1 MDILSSV
8 FGEEQPAPAPAP
20 TTPPGTQAGDGH
32 QQSHHEPSP
41 PQSLF
46 LPDPHDEEHNF
57 ALTLGSIRNQEGPV
71 IYHRNVAEGLLPE
84 NYQSA
89 PIDRGNID
97 RSMATILDVINPGDS
112 IIMGGSRGGA
122 PSSEPLSDPINKTID
137 VMMTPMRSSPMVNDG
152 SVTIFGGAGGVVPNP
167 DVQFSKHGVPLSNEG
182 TGTIFHRQSD
192 DAFEADPASGPG
204 HIANADVIMTGVGA
218 PMSSDPA
225 QILSALGVDSPMGDS
240 PRQMRSGFQPSDPI
254 TNRDVSMTPP
264 SSAPVSNESASHGY
278 APMHDGP
285 LPARQPGQQISNT
298 EVSMGQG
305 GAAISNDRGPA
316 TIFRSHPRPMSD
328 RVASPAPAPL
338 PYNVIGGAI
347 SNERS
352 VSFVPYAAPP
362 QSDYF
367 PEAVETSEISGMPGS
382 PVPEPG
388 SPNLPSTLVTN
399 RGGTLNFTGDVSLAP
414 SGGSPILNPDTQI
427 TRGAMLNMN
436 TDRTLVRSGDTTK
449 PAGSSDVFFG
459 GDGGGPVNVGGSDV
473 VMAATGNPTKTPG
486 SDDVS
491 MTLNIGTKGN
501 QEAFTGA
508 TGGEPLN
515 SKDHTDYVPGAVGKP
530 LKRNVT

>member
-1 MDILSSV
+1 MREHD
-8 FGEEQPAPAPAP
+8 
-20 TTPPGTQAGDGH
+20 
-32 QQSHHEPSP
+32 
-41 PQSLF
+41 
-46 LPDPHDEEHNF
+46 DEEHNF

-71 IYHRNVAEGLLPE
+71 IYHRNIAEGAP
-84 NYQSA
+84 QARSA

-97 RSMATILDVINPGDS
+97 RSMATILDVINPGDAV
-112 IIMGGSRGGA
+112 IMGGSRTSDGA
-122 PSSEPLSDPINKTID
+122 FSEPLSDPINKTIE

-167 DVQFSKHGVPLSNEG
+167 DVQFSRQGVPLSNEG
-182 TGTIFHRQSD
+182 TGTIFHNQHDGSGS
-192 DAFEADPASGPG
+192 PAPTPG
-204 HIANADVIMTGVGA
+204 HVPNADVTMTAIGA
-218 PMSSDPA
+218 PISSDPA
-225 QILSALGVDSPMGDS
+225 QILSALGVESHMPES
-240 PRQMRSGFQPSDPI
+240 EIYRSGYQPSDPI

-285 LPARQPGQQISNT
+285 LPTRQPGQQISNT

-316 TIFRSHPRPMSD
+316 TIFRSNPISGGGRAAP
-328 RVASPAPAPL
+328 APAPAPL
-338 PYNVIGGAI
+338 PYNVVGGAI

-352 VSFVPYAAPP
+352 VSFVPYAVSAQP
-362 QSDYF
+362 DYF
-367 PEAVETSEISGMPGS
+367 PEVVQPSDPQDLVS
-382 PVPEPG
+382 PTPAPEPG
-388 SPNLPSTLVTN
+388 LPASLIPN
-399 RGGTLNFTGDVSLAP
+399 RGGTLNFSGDVSLAP
-414 SGGSPILNPDTQI
+414 SGGNPILNPDTQI

-473 VMAATGNPTKTPG
+473 VMAPAGDPTKTPG

-491 MTLNIGTKGN
+491 MTLNLDAKGN

-515 SKDHTDYVPGAVGKP
+515 SKDHTDSVYGAVGKP